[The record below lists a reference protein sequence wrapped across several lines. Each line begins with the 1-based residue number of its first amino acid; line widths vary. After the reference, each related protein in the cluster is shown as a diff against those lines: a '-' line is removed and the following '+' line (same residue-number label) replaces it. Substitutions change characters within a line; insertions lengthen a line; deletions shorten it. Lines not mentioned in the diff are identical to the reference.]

1 MSNLKREDVDPQGTQ
16 EWIESLEDEIE
27 ERGFERTRHLLEK
40 LVDYA
45 STRGARLP
53 FNTNTPF
60 VNTILT
66 EQEPKFPGNREIE
79 RKIKSLVR
87 WNAMAMVVS
96 ANKKAPGIGGH
107 ISTYASAATLYE
119 VGFNHFF
126 KGPNHP
132 QGSDLV
138 YFQGHASPGIYARS
152 FLEGRLY
159 EEKMRGFRRELSPNG
174 GLSSYPHPW
183 LMPDFWQFATV
194 SMGLGPLL
202 AVYQARFM
210 NYLIDRGLM
219 ENTGRKV
226 WAFLGD
232 GEMDEPESLGG
243 LTLAS
248 RENLDNLIFV
258 VNCNLQRLDGPVR
271 GNSKVIQELEGAFR
285 GAGWNVIK
293 VIWGSDFDPLLE
305 HKNGDLFLRRAEEVV
320 DGDLL
325 KYVVEGGSYL
335 REHFYGKYPE
345 LLEMVAHIN
354 DEDLEKMRIGGHDPI
369 KVFAAYSEAVKTK
382 GKPTVILARTIKG
395 YGLGEAG
402 EGRNITHQQKK
413 LNDEELL
420 HFRDRFNIPLSD
432 SEASTAQLYKPKDK
446 SDEITYIKNQ
456 RKKLGGF
463 LPQRR
468 SQGPDIKIPDISL
481 FQELLE
487 GSGDREI
494 STTMAYVRM
503 LTILTKDK
511 NIGKNIV
518 PIIPDEARTFG
529 MDPLF
534 RQLGIYAHGGQL
546 YDPVDSDQF
555 LYYKEAIDGQ
565 ILEEGINE
573 AGAIS
578 SFVAAGT
585 SYSTNGINMIPFYI
599 YYSMFGFQR
608 IWDFIWAAGD
618 MRTRGFLV
626 GGTAGRTTLNG
637 EGLQHQDGHSHLA
650 AAATPNIRA
659 YDLAYGYEI
668 ATVVHQGLK
677 DMYEKGKDV
686 IYYLTVENE
695 NYVHPPIKKGISED
709 IIKGLYKIKA
719 TDKPIIRLLGSG
731 PLIGETLAAAKLLKE
746 DWGIEPGIWNVTSF
760 SELRRDA
767 EETERWNLINPDKEP
782 RQSHLEIKLS
792 KHSVPTVVSSDYVK
806 MVSEQ
811 IGPYVPGP
819 YYALGTDGFGRSD
832 SRENLRHFFEVDRYY
847 IVLTA
852 LRALALNGK
861 LDMSKSDEAIKK
873 YNLNPE
879 KPSPITV

>member
-1 MSNLKREDVDPQGTQ
+1 VSNLKREDIDPQVTQ
-16 EWIESLEDEIE
+16 EWIESLENEIE
-27 ERGFERTRHLLEK
+27 EYGFERTRRLLEK
-40 LVDYA
+40 LVDHA
-45 STRGARLP
+45 SACGVLPP
-53 FNTNTPF
+53 FNTTTPF
-60 VNTILT
+60 VNTINVNK
-66 EQEPKFPGNREIE
+66 EPEFPGNRAIE
-79 RKIKSLVR
+79 RKIKSLIR

-96 ANKKAPGIGGH
+96 ANKKSPGIGGH
-107 ISTYASAATLYE
+107 ISTYASAANLYE

-138 YFQGHASPGIYARS
+138 YFQGHASPGIYARAY
-152 FLEGRLY
+152 LEGRFS
-159 EEKMRGFRRELSPNG
+159 EEKINAFRRELSPNG

-219 ENTGRKV
+219 KDTGRKV

-248 RENLDNLIFV
+248 RERLDNLIFV

-271 GNSKVIQELEGAFR
+271 GNSKVIQELEGSFR

-293 VIWGSDFDPLLE
+293 VIWGSDFDKILE
-305 HKNGDLFLRRAEEVV
+305 HENGDLFIRRAEEVV

-335 REHFYGKYPE
+335 RKHFYGKYPE

-354 DEDLEKMRIGGHDPI
+354 DEDLGKMRIGGHDPI

-382 GKPTVILARTIKG
+382 EKPTVILARTIKG

-413 LNDEELL
+413 LNDKELL
-420 HFRDRFNIPLSD
+420 HFRDRFDIPLSN
-432 SEASTAQLYKPKDK
+432 SEASTAPFYKPDDK
-446 SDEITYIKNQ
+446 SDEIKYIKNK
-456 RKKLGGF
+456 RKNLGGF

-468 SQGPDIKIPDISL
+468 RLGPTMKAPDISI
-481 FQELLE
+481 FQELLD
-487 GSGDREI
+487 GSSDREI
-494 STTMAYVRM
+494 STTMAFVRM

-511 NIGKNIV
+511 MIGKNIV
-518 PIIPDEARTFG
+518 PIVPDEARTFG

-534 RQLGIYAHGGQL
+534 RQLGIYAHGGQV
-546 YDPVDSDQF
+546 YEPVDSDQF
-555 LYYKEAIDGQ
+555 LYYKEASDGQ

-650 AAATPNIRA
+650 AAATPNVRA

-668 ATVVHQGLK
+668 ATVVHRGLK
-677 DMYEKGKDV
+677 DMYEKGRDV

-695 NYVHPPIKKGISED
+695 NYIHPPIKEDISED
-709 IIKGLYKIKA
+709 IIKGLYKIRG
-719 TDKPIIRLLGSG
+719 TDKPTIRLLGSG
-731 PLIGETLAAAKLLKE
+731 PLMGETLAAAELLKK
-746 DWGIEPGIWNVTSF
+746 DWGIDPGIWNVTSF
-760 SELRRDA
+760 SELRREA
-767 EETERWNLINPDKEP
+767 EEIERWNLINPNKEP
-782 RQSHLEIKLS
+782 RQSHLALKLS
-792 KHSVPTVVSSDYVK
+792 RHSVPTVVSSDYVK

-832 SRENLRHFFEVDRYY
+832 TRENLRHFFEVDRYY

-852 LRALALNGK
+852 IKALALEGK
-861 LDMSKSDEAIKK
+861 LETSKADEVMKK

>member
-16 EWIESLEDEIE
+16 EWLESLEDEIE
-27 ERGFERTRHLLEK
+27 EYGFDRTRHLLEK
-40 LVDYA
+40 LIDYA
-45 STRGARLP
+45 STRGARLS

-60 VNTILT
+60 VNTIT
-66 EQEPKFPGNREIE
+66 TDQEPEFPGNRETE

-96 ANKKAPGIGGH
+96 ANKKSPGIGGH

-119 VGFNHFF
+119 VAFNHFF
-126 KGPNHP
+126 KGPDHP

-138 YFQGHASPGIYARS
+138 YFQGHASPGIYARAY
-152 FLEGRLY
+152 LEGRFNKI
-159 EEKMRGFRRELSPNG
+159 KMRGFRRELSPKG

-248 RENLDNLIFV
+248 REKLDNLIFV

-271 GNSKVIQELEGAFR
+271 GNSKIIQELEGSFR

-293 VIWGSDFDPLLE
+293 VIWGTDFDQLLE
-305 HKNGDLFLRRAEEVV
+305 HENRDFFLRRAEEVV

-325 KYVVEGGSYL
+325 KYVVKGGGYL

-345 LLEMVAHIN
+345 LLEMVEHIN
-354 DEDLEKMRIGGHDPI
+354 DEDLGKMRIGGHDPI
-369 KVFAAYSEAVKTK
+369 KVYAAYSEAVKTK

-413 LNDEELL
+413 LNDKELL
-420 HFRDRFNIPLSD
+420 YFRDRFDIPLSD
-432 SEASTAQLYKPKDK
+432 SEASTAPFYKPDND
-446 SDEITYIKNQ
+446 SDEITYIINQ

-463 LPQRR
+463 LPHR
-468 SQGPDIKIPDISL
+468 SKQGPAIKTPDISL
-481 FQELLE
+481 FQELLD
-487 GSGDREI
+487 GSGGREI
-494 STTMAYVRM
+494 STTMACVRM

-511 NIGKNIV
+511 TIGKNIV

-534 RQLGIYAHGGQL
+534 RQLGIYAHGGQV

-555 LYYKEAIDGQ
+555 LYYKEASDGQ

-585 SYSTNGINMIPFYI
+585 SYSTNGINMIPFYV

-608 IWDFIWAAGD
+608 IWDFIWAASD

-650 AAATPNIRA
+650 AAATPNIKA

-668 ATVVHQGLK
+668 ATVVHNGLK
-677 DMYEKGKDV
+677 DMYEKGLDV

-695 NYVHPPIKKGISED
+695 NYIHPPIKDGINED
-709 IIKGLYKIKA
+709 IIKGLYKIK
-719 TDKPIIRLLGSG
+719 TTNKPTIRLLGSG
-731 PLIGETLAAAKLLKE
+731 PLMGETLAAAELLKK
-746 DWGIEPGIWNVTSF
+746 DWGIDPGIWNVTSF
-760 SELRRDA
+760 SELRRNA
-767 EETERWNLINPDKEP
+767 EETERWNLIHPDKEP
-782 RQSHLEIKLS
+782 KKSHLEIKLS
-792 KHSVPTVVSSDYVK
+792 KHSVPTVASSDYVK

-832 SRENLRHFFEVDRYY
+832 TRENLRHFFEVDRYY

-852 LRALALNGK
+852 IRALALDGK
-861 LDMSKSDEAIKK
+861 LDMSKADEVMKK

-879 KPSPITV
+879 KPSPTTV

>member
-1 MSNLKREDVDPQGTQ
+1 MSNLNREDVDPQGTQ

-60 VNTILT
+60 VNTIIT
-66 EQEPKFPGNREIE
+66 DQEPEFPGNRDTE

-87 WNAMAMVVS
+87 WNAMAMVVN
-96 ANKKAPGIGGH
+96 ANKKSPGIGGH
-107 ISTYASAATLYE
+107 ISTYASAANLYE
-119 VGFNHFF
+119 IGFNHFF

-152 FLEGRLY
+152 YLEGRLN
-159 EEKMRGFRRELSPNG
+159 EEKIDAFRRELSSNG

-248 RENLDNLIFV
+248 REKLDNLIFV

-293 VIWGSDFDPLLE
+293 VIWGSDFDQLLE

-354 DEDLEKMRIGGHDPI
+354 DEDLGKMRIGGHDPI

-395 YGLGEAG
+395 YGLGAAG

-420 HFRDRFNIPLSD
+420 YFRDRFDIPLSD
-432 SEASTAQLYKPKDK
+432 SEASTAPFYKPDNN
-446 SDEITYIKNQ
+446 SDEIKYIKNQ

-463 LPQRR
+463 LPNRR
-468 SQGPDIKIPDISL
+468 RQGPAIKIPDISL
-481 FQELLE
+481 FQELLD

-494 STTMAYVRM
+494 STTMACVRM

-511 NIGKNIV
+511 TIGKNIV

-534 RQLGIYAHGGQL
+534 RQLGIYSHGGQV

-555 LYYKEAIDGQ
+555 LYYKEASDGQ

-585 SYSTNGINMIPFYI
+585 SYSTNNINMIPFYV

-618 MRTRGFLV
+618 MRTKGFLV

-650 AAATPNIRA
+650 AAASPNIKA

-668 ATVVHQGLK
+668 ATVVHSGLK
-677 DMYEKGKDV
+677 DMYEKGLDV

-695 NYVHPPIKKGISED
+695 NYIHPPIKDGINED
-709 IIKGLYKIKA
+709 IIKGLYKIKT
-719 TDKPIIRLLGSG
+719 TDKPTIRLLGSG
-731 PLIGETLAAAKLLKE
+731 PLMGETLAAAELLKK
-746 DWGIEPGIWNVTSF
+746 DWGIDPGIWNVTSF
-760 SELRRDA
+760 SELRRNA
-767 EETERWNLINPDKEP
+767 EETERWNLIHPDKKP
-782 RQSHLEIKLS
+782 KQSHLEIKLS
-792 KHSVPTVVSSDYVK
+792 KHSVPTVASSDYVK

-832 SRENLRHFFEVDRYY
+832 TRENLRHFFEVDRYY

-852 LRALALNGK
+852 IRALALDGK
-861 LDMSKSDEAIKK
+861 LDMSKADEVMKK

-879 KPSPITV
+879 KPSPTTV

>member
-1 MSNLKREDVDPQGTQ
+1 MS
-16 EWIESLEDEIE
+16 
-27 ERGFERTRHLLEK
+27 HL
-40 LVDYA
+40 
-45 STRGARLP
+45 
-53 FNTNTPF
+53 
-60 VNTILT
+60 
-66 EQEPKFPGNREIE
+66 
-79 RKIKSLVR
+79 
-87 WNAMAMVVS
+87 
-96 ANKKAPGIGGH
+96 
-107 ISTYASAATLYE
+107 
-119 VGFNHFF
+119 
-126 KGPNHP
+126 
-132 QGSDLV
+132 
-138 YFQGHASPGIYARS
+138 
-152 FLEGRLY
+152 
-159 EEKMRGFRRELSPNG
+159 
-174 GLSSYPHPW
+174 
-183 LMPDFWQFATV
+183 
-194 SMGLGPLL
+194 LGPLL

-248 RENLDNLIFV
+248 REKLDNLIFV

-354 DEDLEKMRIGGHDPI
+354 DEDLGKMRIGGHDPI

-382 GKPTVILARTIKG
+382 GKPTVVLARTIKG
-395 YGLGEAG
+395 YGLGAAG

-420 HFRDRFNIPLSD
+420 YFRDRFDIPLSD
-432 SEASTAQLYKPKDK
+432 SEASTAPFYKPDNN
-446 SDEITYIKNQ
+446 SDEIKYIKNQ

-463 LPQRR
+463 LPNRR
-468 SQGPDIKIPDISL
+468 RQGPTIKIPNISL
-481 FQELLE
+481 FQELLD

-494 STTMAYVRM
+494 STTMACVRM

-511 NIGKNIV
+511 TIGKNIV

-534 RQLGIYAHGGQL
+534 RQLGIYSHGGQV

-555 LYYKEAIDGQ
+555 LYYKEASDGQ

-585 SYSTNGINMIPFYI
+585 SYSTNNINMIPFYV

-618 MRTRGFLV
+618 MRTKGFLV

-650 AAATPNIRA
+650 AAASPNIKA

-668 ATVVHQGLK
+668 ATVVHSGLK
-677 DMYEKGKDV
+677 DMYEKGLDV

-695 NYVHPPIKKGISED
+695 NYIHPPIKDGINED
-709 IIKGLYKIKA
+709 IIKGLYKIKT
-719 TDKPIIRLLGSG
+719 TDKPTIRLLGSG
-731 PLIGETLAAAKLLKE
+731 PLMGETLAAAELLKK
-746 DWGIEPGIWNVTSF
+746 DWGIDPGIWNVTSF
-760 SELRRDA
+760 SELRRNA
-767 EETERWNLINPDKEP
+767 EETERWNLIHPDKKP
-782 RQSHLEIKLS
+782 KQSHLEIKLS
-792 KHSVPTVVSSDYVK
+792 KHSVPTVASSDYVK

-832 SRENLRHFFEVDRYY
+832 TRENLRHFFEVDRYY

-852 LRALALNGK
+852 IRALALDGK
-861 LDMSKSDEAIKK
+861 LDMSKADEVMKK

-879 KPSPITV
+879 KPSPTTV

>member
-1 MSNLKREDVDPQGTQ
+1 
-16 EWIESLEDEIE
+16 
-27 ERGFERTRHLLEK
+27 
-40 LVDYA
+40 
-45 STRGARLP
+45 
-53 FNTNTPF
+53 
-60 VNTILT
+60 
-66 EQEPKFPGNREIE
+66 
-79 RKIKSLVR
+79 
-87 WNAMAMVVS
+87 MAMVVS
-96 ANKKAPGIGGH
+96 ANKKSPGIGGH
-107 ISTYASAATLYE
+107 ISTYASAANLYE

-126 KGPNHP
+126 KGPSHP
-132 QGSDLV
+132 QGSDLI
-138 YFQGHASPGIYARS
+138 YFQGHASPGIYARAY
-152 FLEGRLY
+152 LEGRFNKVKL
-159 EEKMRGFRRELSPNG
+159 RGFRRELSPKG

-202 AVYQARFM
+202 AIYQARFM

-226 WAFLGD
+226 WAFIGD
-232 GEMDEPESLGG
+232 GEMDEPEALGG

-248 RENLDNLIFV
+248 REKLDNLIFV

-271 GNSKVIQELEGAFR
+271 GNNKIIQELEGAFR

-446 SDEITYIKNQ
+446 SDETTYIKNQ

-637 EGLQHQDGHSHLA
+637 EGLQHQDGHSQLA

-668 ATVVHQGLK
+668 ATVVHHGLK